1 MASYVIEVQ
10 PQSVVNNYETFY
22 SVQPVSPSLSAQ
34 ICNIC
39 EKCAS
44 VPLNCVCGPVNW
56 CDENCCDDKCSE
68 GWCKGCGSLLCAIGI
83 ILAIVRP
90 C

>member
-1 MASYVIEVQ
+1 MATSYLIEEQ
-10 PQSVVNNYETFY
+10 PQFVNSYYTFY
-22 SVQPVSPSLSAQ
+22 SIQPVPPSLSTQ

-56 CDENCCDDKCSE
+56 CDENCCDDKCNE
-68 GWCKGCGSLLCAIGI
+68 AWFKGCGSLLCAIGI
-83 ILAIVRP
+83 IFAIVRP